1 MPAAVLSDIS
11 IVFVR
16 DLSVTQPKT
25 DARALRS
32 REALLDAFAG
42 LLHQRGYERLTIQ
55 NVLDK
60 AGVSRATFYEHF
72 RNKDDLLANSVGRLR
87 GWLQR
92 ESRAAAAH
100 APGVQL
106 GFTLAFFRH
115 VREAASRR
123 HAPGVQLAVEK
134 HMRHLLCELVRD
146 ELLAQPEAA
155 RLREAEVEAVVQ
167 HAAGALSNVLL
178 WWRDTQPDLTPDQ
191 LDAIFRQMT
200 LPGIAVLLA
209 QR

>member
-1 MPAAVLSDIS
+1 MTHA
-11 IVFVR
+11 
-16 DLSVTQPKT
+16 KT

-55 NVLDK
+55 NVLDR

-92 ESRAAAAH
+92 ESQIAAAS
-100 APGVQL
+100 APGMQL
-106 GFTLAFFRH
+106 GFTLPFFRH
-115 VREAASRR
+115 VRQAATRV

-134 HMRHLLCELVRD
+134 HMRLLLCELVRD
-146 ELLAQPEAA
+146 ELRAQPQAA
-155 RLREAEVEAVVQ
+155 RLREAEIEAVVQ
-167 HAAGALSNVLL
+167 HVAGALSNVLL
-178 WWRDTQPDLTPDQ
+178 WWRETRPELTPEQ
-191 LDAIFRQMT
+191 LDAIFRLMT
-200 LPGIAVLLA
+200 LPGIAGVLA
-209 QR
+209 VMAAA